1 MSYHRRVQIDPSF
14 SAEDR
19 TGLAGRSE
27 SKPERATAGEAKVV
41 TQREPTSI
49 VRLAIAGDVGVRRP
63 EPKTIFS
70 GVADTLRAA
79 DITLVNQEWPLNDR
93 GDPWPGKT
101 GKMIGSTPD
110 AVEALTFAG
119 VDVVGLANNHM
130 MNYGAE
136 GMFQTIEVLDAA
148 GIAHAGAGAD
158 EDAAHAPAVIERNGT
173 RVAVLSYTSVFPS
186 GWEARADRP
195 GLATVRIDTEY
206 TPYYRADEMPGSP
219 YDIRTTPNPA
229 DAARLEADIRGARE
243 HADVVIVM
251 WHWGVSMGYQ
261 HLVPYQ
267 VELGHRAIDAGASL
281 VVGHHPH
288 TLQPF
293 EAYGGGL
300 ICYSVAQFGF
310 DLETDRTSA
319 ETVLLNCE
327 VRDGQITDV
336 VLHPALSLPDGGVA
350 LVSGEDA
357 RPVIEWIKRL
367 CRPLGTPL
375 EEVDGRL
382 RLHLRNPSL
391 AR

>member
-1 MSYHRRVQIDPSF
+1 
-14 SAEDR
+14 
-19 TGLAGRSE
+19 
-27 SKPERATAGEAKVV
+27 
-41 TQREPTSI
+41 
-49 VRLAIAGDVGVRRP
+49 VGVRRP

-158 EDAAHAPAVIERNGT
+158 EDAAHAAAVIERNGT

-186 GWEARADRP
+186 GWEARGDRP

-327 VRDGQITDV
+327 VRDRQLTDV